1 MQGAS
6 YRLTI
11 MIKGKIID
19 IRQDGMAVVLA
30 PINIAQA
37 THRQVKECYIDY
49 IDSRPLSDKQRRMCY
64 SLINAIAEYSGSS
77 PSEIKEAFKL
87 EFWAEK
93 IDTLA
98 DKVFS
103 LANAPM
109 SLIAEFQRF
118 LIKFII
124 SNDVPL
130 NFSLLDYVDDIQ
142 DYVYQCLIHKKC
154 CICGKRAD
162 LHHIDT
168 IGMGNDRNEVEH
180 LGREVMS
187 LCRVHHTEIHGIGKQ
202 EFMSKYHLEKGVIV
216 DKTILKIYG
225 LKR

>member
-1 MQGAS
+1 
-6 YRLTI
+6 
-11 MIKGKIID
+11 MIKGKVKEIFE
-19 IRQDGMAVVLA
+19 DGTAVIYA
-30 PINIAQA
+30 PIDLYKA
-37 THRQVKECYIDY
+37 THQGVKECYIDY
-49 IDSRPLSDKQRRMCY
+49 IDSRPLSEKQRRMCY
-64 SLINAIAEYSGSS
+64 SLINAIAEWSGSE
-77 PSEIKEAFKL
+77 PHEIKEAFKL

-109 SLIAEFQRF
+109 SLVASFQRF
-118 LIKFII
+118 LIRFIL

-130 NFSLLDYVDDIQ
+130 KFSLLEYVDDTK

-154 CICGKRAD
+154 CICGKRSD
-162 LHHIDT
+162 LHHIDAV
-168 IGMGNDRNEVEH
+168 GMGNDRNEVQH

-187 LCRVHHTEIHGIGKQ
+187 LCRVHHGEIHGIGRY
-202 EFMSKYHLEKGVIV
+202 EFMKKYHLDGGIEA